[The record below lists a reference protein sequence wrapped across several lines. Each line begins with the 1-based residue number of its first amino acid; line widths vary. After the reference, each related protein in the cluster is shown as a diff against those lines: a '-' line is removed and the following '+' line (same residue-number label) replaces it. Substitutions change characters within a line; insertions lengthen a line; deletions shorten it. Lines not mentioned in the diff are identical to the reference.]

1 MNKKKDSSKIVST
14 YREVFKVGQCDYIIR
29 LTFFGVEI
37 GPSPPIVFQLICLV
51 KKGRLQSLP
60 KTSLGLNEWAFDR
73 SVVEAMIAD
82 LLQLLSNKTFTN

>member
-37 GPSPPIVFQLICLV
+37 GPSPPHRVSIDLFG
-51 KKGRLQSLP
+51 KERK
-60 KTSLGLNEWAFDR
+60 
-73 SVVEAMIAD
+73 IAI
-82 LLQLLSNKTFTN
+82 FGFE

>member
-37 GPSPPIVFQLICLV
+37 GPSPPILFQLICLV
-51 KKGRLQSLP
+51 KKGRLQF
-60 KTSLGLNEWAFDR
+60 LGLNEWAFDR
-73 SVVEAMIAD
+73 SLVEAMIAD